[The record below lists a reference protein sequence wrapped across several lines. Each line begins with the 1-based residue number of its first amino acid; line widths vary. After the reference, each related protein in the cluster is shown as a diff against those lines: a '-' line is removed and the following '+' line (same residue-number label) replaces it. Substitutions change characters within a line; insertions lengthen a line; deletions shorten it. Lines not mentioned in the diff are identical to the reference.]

1 MCVLIYADKPVK
13 DLFVAK
19 KTGGLGD
26 DQMVLM
32 DDLNLQ
38 PESVIYYN
46 LFNFLKKK
54 TFDLLIKFIKTL
66 CNCGLFC
73 QKLLFLI
80 PIIQLYKYSVIFKA
94 STYSLKYIEEFNHC
108 TFLFVSIL

>member
-46 LFNFLKKK
+46 LFNFLNKEKN
-54 TFDLLIKFIKTL
+54 IW
-66 CNCGLFC
+66 
-73 QKLLFLI
+73 
-80 PIIQLYKYSVIFKA
+80 
-94 STYSLKYIEEFNHC
+94 SLNQVY
-108 TFLFVSIL
+108 